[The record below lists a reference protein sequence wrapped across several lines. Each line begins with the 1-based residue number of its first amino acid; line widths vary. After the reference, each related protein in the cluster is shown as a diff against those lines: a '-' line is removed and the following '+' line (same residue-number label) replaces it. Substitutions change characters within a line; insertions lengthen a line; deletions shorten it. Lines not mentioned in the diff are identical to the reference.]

1 MPPVDWQTVV
11 RLMHDTVLLGLGAVV
26 HKAAI
31 RGGDQ
36 RPVADILT

>member
-1 MPPVDWQTVV
+1 MLPVDCQTVV

-31 RGGDQ
+31 SGDQ
-36 RPVADILT
+36 RPVASLLT